1 MSILTRTQ
9 VRQKCNDDFN
19 SIVQGATAAKMKVEK
34 YLQSISPIP
43 ERQDDSKSCVKD
55 ILYYEGVTLSDD
67 PENGIEASIWGEV
80 QQKPEW
86 VQRLYISHMAGKT
99 KLGIQTYRGKIRQV
113 KKERNKMMLAR
124 TYDSAEAGSAQ
135 RPWSDTELFNSE
147 RPVNFPPPEVIFADT
162 RFPATPAV
170 RVLESKPLSKEQILR
185 TYKEGTEVDVVTLD
199 YNENPVIMKRLA
211 SGIEYSHEQDIAGEL
226 TSQMIAEYME
236 ERGAEVVNRRVRD
249 AINLLATKAKENT
262 PDTVQLTDD
271 DNTEFLLQMI
281 MSAPKNF
288 IWTTVIGLEATI
300 RRYLGIDRTNLFH
313 RSTNA
318 TPAGATVGN
327 DVYGRAVLP
336 RYVADV
342 PADNGYGIGA
352 NELLFLDASE
362 AAFLH
367 ILEGSELETQEFI
380 NRTRMNEIIWS
391 ASMGVSEKYPSQ
403 TDEAKRPF
411 RMFTLLGA

>member
-162 RFPATPAV
+162 RFPASAAV
-170 RVLESKPLSKEQILR
+170 RVLESQPLSKEQILR
-185 TYKEGTEVDVVTLD
+185 NYKEGTEVDVVSLD
-199 YNENPVIMKRLA
+199 YSETPVSMKRLA

-226 TSQMIAEYME
+226 TSEMIAEYME

-249 AINLLATKAKENT
+249 AIKLMADKANPDGNT
-262 PDTVQLTDD
+262 PIEI
-271 DNTEFLLQMI
+271 DNNVESLSNAI
-281 MSAPKNF
+281 RIAPRNF
-288 IWTTVIGLEATI
+288 VWTTVVGSYKAIGKYLAIPRGDGYANQRVLPIGATI
-300 RRYLGIDRTNLFH
+300 
-313 RSTNA
+313 
-318 TPAGATVGN
+318 GN

-336 RYVADV
+336 RYVADFE
-342 PADNGYGIGA
+342 PGTHSEYGMEE

-362 AAFLH
+362 ASFLH

-403 TDEAKRPF
+403 TNLAKKPF
-411 RMFTLLGA
+411 RVFTIDIS